1 MISSIVL
8 TKSSAHNVRSSNDA
22 ILQPDAADRDRW
34 EAYRRE
40 VFESALSELFAQR
53 FRRSDERSEHPSL
66 LEADKAIAQMLWQL
80 RTAGDSYMT
89 GEVA

>member
-1 MISSIVL
+1 MLSSIVL

-53 FRRSDERSEHPSL
+53 FRLSDERPEHSAL
-66 LEADKAIAQMLWQL
+66 SEADKAIAQTLWQL
-80 RTAGDSYMT
+80 RTAGDSFNA